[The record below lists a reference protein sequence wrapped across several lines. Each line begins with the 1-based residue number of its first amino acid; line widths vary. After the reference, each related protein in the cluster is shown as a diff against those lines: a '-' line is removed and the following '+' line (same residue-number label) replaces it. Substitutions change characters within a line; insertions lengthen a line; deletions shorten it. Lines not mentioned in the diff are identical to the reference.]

1 MATAKKAAKKTGKLT
16 KAPAA
21 APAVKKPRAAKKA
34 TRAPAAA
41 KKAPVSPKVQ
51 RSIDKLTKD
60 IATHVAKKSAAIT
73 KIAELRAQL
82 KALKNPTA

>member
-1 MATAKKAAKKTGKLT
+1 MATAKKAAKKTAKLT

-60 IATHVAKKSAAIT
+60 IATHVAKKSAAIS
-73 KIAELRAQL
+73 KIAGLRAQL
-82 KALKNPTA
+82 KALKNPAA